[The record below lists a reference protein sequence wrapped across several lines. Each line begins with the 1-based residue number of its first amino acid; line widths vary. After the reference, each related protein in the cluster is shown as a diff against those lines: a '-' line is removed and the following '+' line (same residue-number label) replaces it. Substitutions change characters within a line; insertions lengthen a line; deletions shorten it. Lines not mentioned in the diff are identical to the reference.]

1 MRESLFD
8 ALDGMEMG
16 KSEHDWL
23 AQRFGSMTAK
33 ERLLFQGAMQL
44 EHPQTVEETLR
55 VLRGLDQYRL
65 LYGADDDVAL
75 GRFVM
80 EHIHIPT
87 RPARGYLDPEIVGT
101 AYRESGD
108 GCFLEGHYVE
118 RISPGHSL
126 PELEPDAVLPTTGDY
141 AIRVKLAS
149 RSNLEGVWVGF
160 PDTGEYMD
168 TAHPDELFLGL
179 DALDAETLEQCI
191 AVDVDCAL
199 PQLTNILSQYDSAGE
214 LVRHA
219 IDFGY
224 VWAEQG
230 QGEAHWLEK
239 WQAVLELEDCHRL
252 DRALDLSQNLH
263 CYEFIPRGADLAQYG
278 MELARKEGILGQDPL
293 LDQCFDS
300 VAYAQHHTERFGL
313 STTDHGYV
321 ARNGQEIICEYSKP
335 EHGPEMTM

>member
-1 MRESLFD
+1 MRDSLFD

-16 KSEHDWL
+16 KSEHDWME
-23 AQRFGSMTAK
+23 QRFGSMTAK
-33 ERLLFQGAMQL
+33 ERLLFQGAIQL

-55 VLRGLDQYRL
+55 VLSGLDQYRL

-75 GRFVM
+75 GWFVM

-168 TAHPDELFLGL
+168 TAHPDELLLGL
-179 DALDAETLEQCI
+179 HALDAETLEQCI

-263 CYEFIPRGADLAQYG
+263 CYEFIPRGVDLAQYG

-300 VAYAQHHTERFGL
+300 VAYAQHHMAKFGL
-313 STTDHGYV
+313 SAADHGYV
-321 ARNGQEIICEYSKP
+321 AWNGQELNYEYSKAKQEP
-335 EHGPEMTM
+335 ELIM

>member
-1 MRESLFD
+1 MRDSLFN

-23 AQRFGSMTAK
+23 EQRFGSMTAK

-44 EHPQTVEETLR
+44 EHPQTVKETLR
-55 VLRGLDQYRL
+55 LLNGLEHYRL
-65 LYGADDDVAL
+65 LYGADDDVSL

-80 EHIHIPT
+80 ECIHIPT
-87 RPARGYLDPEIVGT
+87 HAARGYLDPEIVGA
-101 AYRESGD
+101 AYRESGS
-108 GCFLEGHYVE
+108 GCFLENHYVE
-118 RISPGHSL
+118 RIYPNRPL
-126 PELEPDAVLPTTGDY
+126 PELEPDAVLPATGDY
-141 AIRVKLAS
+141 AIRVKLVS

-168 TAHPDELFLGL
+168 AAHPDELLLGL
-179 DALDAETLEQCI
+179 DALEAETLEQCI

-199 PQLTNILSQYDSAGE
+199 PQLTDILSHYDSAGE

-263 CYEFIPRGADLAQYG
+263 CYEFIPRGADLTQYG
-278 MELARKEGILGQDPL
+278 MELAHKEGILGEDPL
-293 LDQCFDS
+293 LSRCFDA
-300 VAYAQHHTERFGL
+300 VAYAQHHMAKFGL
-313 STTDHGYV
+313 SATDHGYV
-321 ARNGQEIICEYSKP
+321 AWNGQEFNYEYSKP
-335 EHGPEMTM
+335 EHGPAMTM

>member
-1 MRESLFD
+1 
-8 ALDGMEMG
+8 
-16 KSEHDWL
+16 
-23 AQRFGSMTAK
+23 
-33 ERLLFQGAMQL
+33 
-44 EHPQTVEETLR
+44 
-55 VLRGLDQYRL
+55 
-65 LYGADDDVAL
+65 
-75 GRFVM
+75 M

-168 TAHPDELFLGL
+168 TAHPDELLLGL

-263 CYEFIPRGADLAQYG
+263 CYEFIPRGAGLAQYG
-278 MELARKEGILGQDPL
+278 MELAQKEGILGQDPL
-293 LDQCFDS
+293 LNQCFDS
-300 VAYAQHHTERFGL
+300 VAYAQHHMAKFGL
-313 STTDHGYV
+313 SATDHGYV
-321 ARNGQEIICEYSKP
+321 ARNGQELNYEYSKP
-335 EHGPEMTM
+335 EHGPAMTM